1 MQDIW
6 KALYDGNADVVL
18 TGHDHQYERFA
29 PQNAKSASL
38 DPARGIRAV
47 RGRHRRAGASH
58 GFGIPKPNSEVRN
71 SDTYGVL
78 KLTLHA
84 NTYDW
89 AFVPEA
95 GKTFTDFGSASCH

>member
-18 TGHDHQYERFA
+18 TGHDHLYERFG
-29 PQNAKSASL
+29 PQTEIGVA
-38 DPARGIRAV
+38 DPARGIRSFV
-47 RGRHRRAGASH
+47 VGTGGRSH
-58 GFGIPKPNSEVRN
+58 YGFGIPKPNSEVRN

-84 NTYDW
+84 NSYDW